1 MNKPMNNQTH
11 FFYAVKI
18 PEDVKL
24 TMKNICEKLKETIP
38 FKRWVHHED
47 LHITLAFLG
56 NAPTEKLVAA
66 DQYVREAIHGLK
78 PFELQINN
86 LGIFGKEESP
96 RIFWADTQESSELKL
111 LRNKVFIAC
120 EQAGFQLETRPF
132 RPHITLARKWVG
144 ENPLYKDLLTVWK
157 EVQKEPL
164 TFTASELVLYQTHL
178 EKTPKYEA
186 KTVYPLI

>member
-1 MNKPMNNQTH
+1 MNHQTH

-24 TMKNICEKLKETIP
+24 TMKNNCEKLKETLP
-38 FKRWVHHED
+38 FSRWVHHED

-66 DQYVREAIHGLK
+66 DQYVREAIDGLK
-78 PFELQINN
+78 AFELQINN

-96 RIFWADTQESSELKL
+96 RIFWADTQVSGELKL
-111 LRNKVFIAC
+111 LRNKVFTAC

-144 ENPLYKDLLTVWK
+144 ENPFHKDLLTVWK
-157 EVQKEPL
+157 EVQIEPL
-164 TFTASELVLYQTHL
+164 TFTAIEVVLYQTHL

-186 KTVYPLI
+186 KTIYPLI